1 MFWKGKIVSCIL
13 ITLVCFLTLTA
24 IQRSVAN
31 IEGREGRGMSCQK
44 IQAVK
49 IQTPP
54 KIDGDISDP
63 IWDLT
68 PWLGGHL
75 IDRDT
80 GKPQEDETYMKLLYD
95 DRAIYAAFKIHESQP
110 DKIVAQVTE
119 DGSWAMLDNDDI
131 IYIAF
136 DLYLNSTDIDWF
148 AANYLGKGV
157 CHLHQGAAQK
167 VEWRGL
173 WQAEVKITGTIIYAE
188 FLIPWQMLDY
198 PNTDNPLTIGVCF
211 SLIQRR
217 TANYASWPPIGA
229 TEDFTKMARLLG
241 VKAPRKK
248 RSLKVL
254 SYAYAGRTEE
264 EGELT
269 AGISARYRL
278 AHELISVLTVNP
290 DWTNVQQEVERI
302 DLEYGGSR
310 YKDARPFFQEGG
322 GAIEGSGQRGLGNL
336 FYSRTIEKVDAG
348 VKGFGKPHKHTTVG
362 GFATFY
368 RGGRH
373 NVLLRAEQLLPAH
386 SNIGAAFLR
395 NKEGSLSNSVL
406 FLTGGQKIGKGE
418 WQANFAQTRKE
429 GDWTGRQINA
439 RIIFHPLRLSLYS
452 IDEDFVN
459 KLGFH
464 PFTGIRG
471 GKLYA
476 DKDFKWQWGFIRHIF
491 LVGIGEWSKKLDGS
505 IFRRT
510 AYFQGWLATPWDQG
524 FLFSVSAGDYE
535 QNRDWTFRLMA
546 IDRISDRKTNY
557 GSTISWGRRAG
568 KRLFMLEPSGSLQ
581 LGPLTTSLK
590 VQMLRYEPDEQL
602 YIWSIN
608 YEGLPFGFNLG
619 ARMVWRVVGEETY
632 KNVYC
637 ALRRGMPSIG
647 GTEIYL
653 IIGEPNSREF
663 KRRLVGKIVFPID

>member
-1 MFWKGKIVSCIL
+1 
-13 ITLVCFLTLTA
+13 
-24 IQRSVAN
+24 
-31 IEGREGRGMSCQK
+31 MSCQK

-63 IWDLT
+63 IWDSV

-80 GKPQEDETYMKLLYD
+80 GRPQEDLTYLKLLYD
-95 DRAIYAAFKIHESQP
+95 DLAIYTAFKIHESQP
-110 DKIVAQVTE
+110 DKIVAQATE
-119 DGSWAMLDNDDI
+119 DGSWAMLDLDDTI
-131 IYIAF
+131 DIAL

-157 CHLHQGAAQK
+157 CHLHQGSAQK
-167 VEWRGL
+167 AEWRGL
-173 WQAEVKITGTIIYAE
+173 WKAEVKNTCLRATLGACGEVSSDRQAGTIISAE

-211 SLIQRR
+211 SRRQQR
-217 TANYASWPPIGA
+217 TANFASWPPIGA

-241 VKAPRKK
+241 VKVPRKK

-254 SYAYAGRTEE
+254 SYASGGRTEE

-269 AGISARYRL
+269 AGISARYRIT
-278 AHELISVLTVNP
+278 HELRTVLTVNP

-302 DLEYGGSR
+302 DLEYGGRR
-310 YKDARPFFQEGG
+310 YRDARPFFQEGR
-322 GAIEGSGQRGLGNL
+322 GAIEGGGQRGLGNL

-348 VKGFGKPHKHTTVG
+348 LKGFGKPHRNTTVG

-386 SNIGAAFLR
+386 FNIGAAFLG
-395 NKEGSLSNSVL
+395 NKEGSSSNSSL
-406 FLTGGQKIGKGE
+406 FMEGGQKIGKFD
-418 WQANFAQTRKE
+418 WKANFAQTRKE
-429 GDWTGRQINA
+429 GDWKGQQIEA
-439 RIIFHPLRLSLYS
+439 RINLHPLRLSLYS

-459 KLGFH
+459 RLGFH

-471 GKLYA
+471 ARLYT
-476 DKDFKWQWGFIRHIF
+476 DKDFKWQWKFIRNIF
-491 LVGIGEWSKKLDGS
+491 LVGIGEWSKKHDGS

-524 FLFSVSAGDYE
+524 TLFSVSAGDYE
-535 QNRDWTFRLMA
+535 QNRDWILRIMGR
-546 IDRISDRKTNY
+546 DRISDRKTNY
-557 GSTISWGRRAG
+557 GGTISWGRRAG

-581 LGPLTTSLK
+581 LGPLTTSLR
-590 VQMLRYEPDEQL
+590 VQMLWYEPDEQL

-619 ARMVWRVVGEETY
+619 TRTVWRVIDEETY
-632 KNVYC
+632 TNVYC
-637 ALRRGMPSIG
+637 AFRRVMPSIG
-647 GTEIYL
+647 GTEIY
-653 IIGEPNSREF
+653 IIVGEPNARKF
-663 KRRLVGKIVFPID
+663 KRRIVGKIIYPIR